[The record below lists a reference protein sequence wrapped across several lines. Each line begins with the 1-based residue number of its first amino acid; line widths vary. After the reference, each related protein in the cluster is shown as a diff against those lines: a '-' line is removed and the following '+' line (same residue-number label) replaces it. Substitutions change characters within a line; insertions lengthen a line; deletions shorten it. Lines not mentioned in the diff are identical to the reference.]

1 MLRLQR
7 LRRKRKNR
15 CYDLNKRNRNIEMT
29 FWVTEEEK
37 NFIESKMKQFGSL
50 NRSAYLRKI
59 ALDGYIINLNIPEL
73 KEIVS
78 LLRYSSNNINQIA
91 MKVNATGAVFQ
102 NEIEEIRKNQAALWN
117 MLNRIIVKFSKIK

>member
-1 MLRLQR
+1 
-7 LRRKRKNR
+7 
-15 CYDLNKRNRNIEMT
+15 
-29 FWVTEEEK
+29 
-37 NFIESKMKQFGSL
+37 MKQFGSL

-102 NEIEEIRKNQAALWN
+102 NEIEEIRKNQAALWK

>member
-1 MLRLQR
+1 MLCLQH

-15 CYDLNKRNRNIEMT
+15 CCELKKRNRNIEMT
-29 FWVTEEEK
+29 FWVTEKEK
-37 NFIESKMKQFGSL
+37 DFIESKMKQFGSL

-102 NEIEEIRKNQAALWN
+102 NEIEEIRKNQVALWN

>member
-1 MLRLQR
+1 
-7 LRRKRKNR
+7 
-15 CYDLNKRNRNIEMT
+15 MT

-37 NFIESKMKQFGSL
+37 DFIESKMKQFGSL

-117 MLNRIIVKFSKIK
+117 MLNRIIAKFSKIK

>member
-1 MLRLQR
+1 
-7 LRRKRKNR
+7 
-15 CYDLNKRNRNIEMT
+15 MT
-29 FWVTEEEK
+29 FWVTEKEK
-37 NFIESKMKQFGSL
+37 DFIESKMKQFSSL

-102 NEIEEIRKNQAALWN
+102 NEIEEIRKNQAELWS
-117 MLNRIIVKFSKIK
+117 MLNRIIAKFSKIK

>member
-1 MLRLQR
+1 MLCLQH
-7 LRRKRKNR
+7 LRQKRKNR
-15 CYDLNKRNRNIEMT
+15 CCELKKRNRNIEMT

-37 NFIESKMKQFGSL
+37 DFIESKMKQFGSL

-117 MLNRIIVKFSKIK
+117 MLNRIIAKFSKIK

>member
-1 MLRLQR
+1 
-7 LRRKRKNR
+7 
-15 CYDLNKRNRNIEMT
+15 MT
-29 FWVTEEEK
+29 FWVTEKEK
-37 NFIESKMKQFGSL
+37 YFIESKMKQFGSL

-102 NEIEEIRKNQAALWN
+102 NEIEEIRKNQAALWK

>member
-1 MLRLQR
+1 MLHLQH

-37 NFIESKMKQFGSL
+37 DFIESKMKQFGSL

-102 NEIEEIRKNQAALWN
+102 NEIEEIRKNQAELWN

>member
-1 MLRLQR
+1 MLRLQHP
-7 LRRKRKNR
+7 RRKRKNR

-29 FWVTEEEK
+29 FWVTEKEK
-37 NFIESKMKQFGSL
+37 DFIESKMKQFSSL

-102 NEIEEIRKNQAALWN
+102 NEIEEIRKNQAELWS
-117 MLNRIIVKFSKIK
+117 MLNRIIAKFSKIK

>member
-1 MLRLQR
+1 
-7 LRRKRKNR
+7 
-15 CYDLNKRNRNIEMT
+15 MT

-37 NFIESKMKQFGSL
+37 DFIESKMKQFGSL

-78 LLRYSSNNINQIA
+78 LLRHSSNNINQIA
-91 MKVNATGAVFQ
+91 MKVNATGAVFK
-102 NEIEEIRKNQAALWN
+102 NEIEEIRKNQAELWN